1 MAKNFTKTVF
11 CFVVAVSIAFA
22 AMAQV
27 VVKKHWT
34 PYEPPTSYPQDTNVY
49 LIQKGDTLW
58 DLSQKFLG
66 DPYLWPQIWKENS
79 YIKDPHWIY
88 PEDPLAIGKVK
99 VIAPTPVEPT
109 AKPVKQ
115 AIKEFPKPEPKP
127 APVVEKKE
135 PAPTKEAK
143 IRDLAYKTDME
154 CAPFIMETT
163 DKEAVLEHMAVLKAA
178 EEDIQ
183 EYGTDDVLYLSGGS
197 SNGLKAGDEYLVVH
211 RLDVVKDPVTN
222 KMVGI
227 GYVRAGLIK
236 ILLCHENTSTGI
248 LTSACRT
255 VYAGD
260 LVIKH
265 ELEPIPVTIGYK
277 PYPRY
282 GEAITGD
289 KACFLMVADEQV
301 DVGEDSESIIS
312 MGSAEGVAPGDI
324 FVIYDK
330 KTKEGFPVY
339 QGEAAVLFTGEH
351 TATVRIIH
359 AEKSTIWRE
368 AYLVKRPE

>member
-1 MAKNFTKTVF
+1 MAKHFTKTVF
-11 CFVVAVSIAFA
+11 CFVMAVSISCA

-34 PYEPPTSYPQDTNVY
+34 PYEPPTSYPEDTNVY

-58 DLSQKFLG
+58 DLSAKFLN
-66 DPYLWPQIWKENS
+66 DPYLWPQIWKANP

-109 AKPVKQ
+109 AEPVKQ
-115 AIKEFPKPEPKP
+115 AIKEFPEPQP
-127 APVVEKKE
+127 APIVEKKK

-143 IRDLAYKTDME
+143 IHDLAYKTDIE
-154 CAPFIMETT
+154 CAPFIMETV
-163 DKEAVLEHMAVLKAA
+163 DKEAVLEHLAVVKAA

-183 EYGTDDVLYLSGGS
+183 EYSTDDVLYLSGGS

-211 RLDVVKDPVTN
+211 RLDVVKNPVTN
-222 KMVGI
+222 EMIGI
-227 GYVRAGLIK
+227 GYVRVGQIK
-236 ILLCHENTSTGI
+236 ILLCHENSSTCI
-248 LTSACRT
+248 LTSSCRSAHT
-255 VYAGD
+255 GD
-260 LVIKH
+260 LVIDH

-289 KACFLMVADEQV
+289 KAYFLMVADEQFHV
-301 DVGEDSESIIS
+301 SEDTDAVIS

-324 FVIYDK
+324 FVIYDVK
-330 KTKEGFPVY
+330 LREGFPVY

-351 TATVRIIH
+351 TATVRVIH